1 MYICVYICTFLFRY
15 VATKAEREREGRD
28 GKALRQRGNPFFL
41 FFITSFSIECKL
53 VFFFFRV
60 GDIER
65 KMRACVLFTLSSSL
79 Y

>member
-15 VATKAEREREGRD
+15 AATKAEREREGRD

-53 VFFFFRV
+53 SFFFF
-60 GDIER
+60 
-65 KMRACVLFTLSSSL
+65 
-79 Y
+79 